1 MTNKSESAQDGTPAP
16 SRESQHRAALLCP
29 LAWLLRGR
37 EGIRVEALLAKVAL
51 LVDLGFVP
59 LLGDAEGQ
67 TAAAP
72 RSENEEERRRTKA
85 IIAGVLERLKREGL
99 CEVISS
105 LISSGIRNRIFV
117 ALADLLAVRWMRS
130 RAVRWE
136 IEESTD

>member
-72 RSENEEERRRTKA
+72 RSEVDSQLRPAADDPEPL
-85 IIAGVLERLKREGL
+85 AGPQFGQGVVKQQL
-99 CEVISS
+99 S
-105 LISSGIRNRIFV
+105 LIHISEPTRPY
-117 ALADLLAVRWMRS
+117 
-130 RAVRWE
+130 
-136 IEESTD
+136 